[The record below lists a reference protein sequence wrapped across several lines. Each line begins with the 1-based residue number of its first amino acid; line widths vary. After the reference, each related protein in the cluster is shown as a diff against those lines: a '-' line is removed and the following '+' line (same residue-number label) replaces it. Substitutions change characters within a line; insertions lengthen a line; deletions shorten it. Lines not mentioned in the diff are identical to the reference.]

1 MEPSLEVNGTYKPL
15 SQCDKR
21 ETEKLIVQISEKM
34 GQAAFLPHVTIYKQ
48 LEGFLTQAE
57 QRMNLFDIGYLEDK
71 ASKTKIR
78 KKITLID
85 DD

>member
-21 ETEKLIVQISEKM
+21 ETEKLIAQISEKM
-34 GQAAFLPHVTIYKQ
+34 GQAAFLPHSNMHRQ

-57 QRMNLFDIGYLEDK
+57 QRMNLFDMGFLEDK
-71 ASKTKIR
+71 ASKMKIR
-78 KKITLID
+78 KKISLID